1 MSSIISNNNISI
13 QTSGSGSTVSVET
26 VNGDTTANIGPAD
39 TTDTFMTF
47 IAGAPPVDGTVIYSQ
62 ADNASV
68 TSSIA
73 GPVTYDIGSGGT
85 GQLTINDFRQGIDSL
100 AITQG
105 VSVVSETST
114 AGATMIALSDNGIV
128 VLMPA
133 LT

>member
-1 MSSIISNNNISI
+1 
-13 QTSGSGSTVSVET
+13 
-26 VNGDTTANIGPAD
+26 
-39 TTDTFMTF
+39 
-47 IAGAPPVDGTVIYSQ
+47 
-62 ADNASV
+62 V